1 MDLGTMMREL
11 DEVIARAQ
19 SAATRESTLLNALP
33 DCGLRRR
40 KQRQVRASR
49 DHCNGSEAFAA
60 GYGHE
65 DGWSIDGTW
74 HVSAG
79 DLLD

>member
-40 KQRQVRASR
+40 KQRQVRALR
-49 DHCNGSEAFAA
+49 DQLQRLRSLRSGVRTRRRLVN
-60 GYGHE
+60 
-65 DGWSIDGTW
+65 
-74 HVSAG
+74 
-79 DLLD
+79 